1 MSTKPKQMTLT
12 TLILLLIVGLAAGF
26 LSGLIGIGGGIII
39 VPALVLFL
47 GFSQKLAQ
55 GTSLG
60 ILLLPVGILAVI
72 QYYKQGY
79 LNVNY
84 VAIIAS
90 AFVLGSFLGSKLALS
105 MNDEKMKKVF
115 AIVLMLIAVKM
126 LFFDKPKS
134 PATKTSGVAITNIQ
148 QTGQGFGGK

>member
-1 MSTKPKQMTLT
+1 MTITIL
-12 TLILLLIVGLAAGF
+12 LLLLIVGLAAGF

-39 VPALVLFL
+39 VPALVLLL
-47 GFSQKLAQ
+47 GFSQKMAQ

-60 ILLLPVGILAVI
+60 ILLLPVGILAVL

-84 VAIIAS
+84 VLIMAA

-105 MNDEKMKKVF
+105 VSDEKMKKVF
-115 AIVLMLIAVKM
+115 ALVLLLISLKM
-126 LFFDKPKS
+126 LFFDKRKPL
-134 PATKTSGVAITNIQ
+134 PAKDPAATSTNIQ
-148 QTGQGFGGK
+148 QTRPGLGEK